1 MRRGWSYKREAVP
14 QSALFFVLNLCY
26 DACIMKRSEKGEV
39 EYIFGKHAV
48 REVLLER
55 PDVVVEV
62 HVTTDFSDEAILQL
76 VDEHKVALKLL
87 NLKNPPRGVS
97 SKAAHQGVVAGILP
111 EKLTVPY
118 KEFKSSL
125 VTTPD
130 TALLVLG
137 EVQDPHNVGAV
148 IRSAAAFGLAGVLIP
163 PHNQSPVT
171 GTVVKVSAGMAF
183 RIPLVT
189 IPNVNTVLRD
199 LQKDGF
205 WVYGLEGDG
214 TVSTV
219 SEQYTRPSVFV
230 LGNEG
235 SGLREKTME
244 TCDEL
249 ISIPI
254 HPRCESLNAA
264 AATAVVLA
272 SWSAQHKG
280 ALS

>member
-1 MRRGWSYKREAVP
+1 
-14 QSALFFVLNLCY
+14 
-26 DACIMKRSEKGEV
+26 MKAEI

-48 REVLLER
+48 REVLRER
-55 PDVVVEV
+55 PDVVVEA
-62 HVTTDFSDEAILQL
+62 HVAADFSDETILELLDKQNVTL
-76 VDEHKVALKLL
+76 KVL
-87 NLKNPPRGVS
+87 NLKNPPRGIS
-97 SKAAHQGVVAGILP
+97 ANASHQGIVAGIFPL
-111 EKLTVPY
+111 KLTVPY
-118 KEFKSSL
+118 KEFKATLSKS
-125 VTTPD
+125 PD

-163 PHNQSPVT
+163 PHNQAPVT

-205 WVYGLEGDG
+205 WVYGLEGEG
-214 TVSTV
+214 TTTSVA
-219 SEQYTRPSVFV
+219 EKFTRPSVFV

-235 SGLREKTME
+235 AGLREKTKE
-244 TCDEL
+244 ACDEL

-254 HPRCESLNAA
+254 HSRCESLNAA
-264 AATAVVLA
+264 AATAIVLA
-272 SWSAQHKG
+272 SWSAQHPK

>member
-1 MRRGWSYKREAVP
+1 
-14 QSALFFVLNLCY
+14 
-26 DACIMKRSEKGEV
+26 MKKERNKEEV
-39 EYIFGKHAV
+39 EYIFGKHAA
-48 REVLLER
+48 REVLKER
-55 PDVVVEV
+55 PDVVVEA
-62 HVTTDFSDEAILQL
+62 HVAADFSDVPLLSLIDTHNKTLSF
-76 VDEHKVALKLL
+76 KLL

-97 SKAAHQGVVAGILP
+97 ANASHQGIVLGILP
-111 EKLTVPY
+111 ERLTIPY
-118 KEFKSSL
+118 KLFKQTL
-125 VTTPD
+125 KAEPR

-163 PHNQSPVT
+163 PHNQAPVT

-199 LQKDGF
+199 LKDSGF

-214 TVSTV
+214 DTKTTT
-219 SEQYTRPSVFV
+219 ERYPKPTVFV

-235 SGLREKTME
+235 AGLREKTKE
-244 TCDEL
+244 LCDEL

-272 SWSAQHKG
+272 GWSANHPESL
-280 ALS
+280 A

>member
-1 MRRGWSYKREAVP
+1 
-14 QSALFFVLNLCY
+14 
-26 DACIMKRSEKGEV
+26 MKSEI
-39 EYIFGKHAV
+39 EYIFGKHSV
-48 REVLLER
+48 REVLQER

-62 HVTTDFSDEAILQL
+62 NVAADFSDEVILKL
-76 VDEHKVALKLL
+76 LDKHKVNLKVL

-97 SKAAHQGVVAGILP
+97 ANASHQGIVAGILP
-111 EKLTVPY
+111 LKLTVTY
-118 KEFKSSL
+118 KEFKPTLTKS
-125 VTTPD
+125 VK
-130 TALLVLG
+130 TALLILG

-163 PHNQSPVT
+163 PHNQAPVT

-189 IPNVNTVLRD
+189 IPNVNTVIRD
-199 LQKDGF
+199 LQAEGY
-205 WVYGLEGDG
+205 WAYGLEGKG
-214 TVSTV
+214 TTTTV
-219 SEQYTRPSVFV
+219 KEKFTRPAVFV

-235 SGLREKTME
+235 SGLREKTKE
-244 TCDEL
+244 QCDEL

-264 AATAVVLA
+264 AATAIVLA
-272 SWSAQHKG
+272 SWSAQHPQ